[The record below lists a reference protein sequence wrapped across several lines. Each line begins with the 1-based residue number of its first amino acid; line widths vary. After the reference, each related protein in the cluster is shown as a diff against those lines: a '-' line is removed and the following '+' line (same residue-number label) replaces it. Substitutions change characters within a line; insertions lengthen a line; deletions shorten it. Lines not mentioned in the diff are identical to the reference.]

1 MGNSYDEIK
10 LLLKRSRERNQ
21 ELLKEEEGRELTP
34 QEQKT
39 EEDNFRKAVSDR
51 VKFGKIRIY
60 DSGGLPKVEWMGELI
75 RERMEFVF
83 SLDDT
88 VGCYISADLLQL
100 RDETLKT
107 IEKLRAYYDGWAKKW
122 SEETSAEFEDMEEY
136 DEEVEDFE
144 DPVTEPGD
152 DIDIDMDM
160 EDFDLDVE
168 DALNV

>member
-1 MGNSYDEIK
+1 MTNQYDQIK
-10 LLLKRSRERNQ
+10 QLLSSSRNLKRINKNI
-21 ELLKEEEGRELTP
+21 LKEEEGRELTA

-107 IEKLRAYYDGWAKKW
+107 IEKLRAYYDGWSKKW
-122 SEETSAEFEDMEEY
+122 SEETSADFEDMEEY
-136 DEEVEDFE
+136 EEDEEDYE

-152 DIDIDMDM
+152 DIENQDG
-160 EDFDLDVE
+160 EDFDIE
-168 DALNV
+168 DDLNV

>member
-10 LLLKRSRERNQ
+10 DLLNKSRRGFK
-21 ELLKEEEGRELTP
+21 LLKEEEGRELTP
-34 QEQKT
+34 QEQKK
-39 EEDNFRKAVSDR
+39 EEDDFRRAVSDR

-107 IEKLRAYYDGWAKKW
+107 LEKLRAYYDGWAKKW
-122 SEETSAEFEDMEEY
+122 SEETSSEFEDMEEY
-136 DEEVEDFE
+136 DEDVEDYE

-152 DIDIDMDM
+152 DIDVNLDD
-160 EDFDLDVE
+160 EDFDIE

>member
-1 MGNSYDEIK
+1 
-10 LLLKRSRERNQ
+10 
-21 ELLKEEEGRELTP
+21 
-34 QEQKT
+34 
-39 EEDNFRKAVSDR
+39 
-51 VKFGKIRIY
+51 
-60 DSGGLPKVEWMGELI
+60 MGELI

-107 IEKLRAYYDGWAKKW
+107 IEKLRAYYDGWSKKW
-122 SEETSAEFEDMEEY
+122 SEETSADFEDMEEY
-136 DEEVEDFE
+136 EEDVEDYE

-152 DIDIDMDM
+152 DIDMDDEEFDIDI
-160 EDFDLDVE
+160 E

>member
-1 MGNSYDEIK
+1 MSNSYDEIK
-10 LLLKRSRERNQ
+10 ELLKKSRTRTHQ
-21 ELLKEEEGRELTP
+21 ILKEEEGRELTP
-34 QEQKT
+34 QEQKK
-39 EEDNFRKAVSDR
+39 EEDDFRRAVSDR

-60 DSGGLPKVEWMGELI
+60 ESGGLPKVEWMGELV
-75 RERMEFVF
+75 RERMEWVY

-88 VGCYISADLLQL
+88 VGCYISGDLLQL

-107 IEKLRAYYDGWAKKW
+107 LEKLRAYYDGWAKKW

-136 DEEVEDFE
+136 DQEEADFE

-152 DIDIDMDM
+152 DINMDDEEFDTDI
-160 EDFDLDVE
+160 E

>member
-1 MGNSYDEIK
+1 MTNSYDEIK
-10 LLLKRSRERNQ
+10 ELLKKSRTRTHQ
-21 ELLKEEEGRELTP
+21 ILKEEEGRELTP
-34 QEQKT
+34 QEQKK
-39 EEDNFRKAVSDR
+39 EEDDFRRAVSDR

-60 DSGGLPKVEWMGELI
+60 ESGGLPKVEWMGELV
-75 RERMEFVF
+75 RERMEWVY

-88 VGCYISADLLQL
+88 VGCYISGDLLQL

-107 IEKLRAYYDGWAKKW
+107 LEKLRAYYDGWAKKW

-136 DEEVEDFE
+136 DQEEADFE

-152 DIDIDMDM
+152 DINMDDEEFDTDI
-160 EDFDLDVE
+160 E

>member
-10 LLLKRSRERNQ
+10 DLLNKSRRGFK
-21 ELLKEEEGRELTP
+21 LLKEEEGRELTP
-34 QEQKT
+34 QEQKK
-39 EEDNFRKAVSDR
+39 EEDDFRRAVSDR

-107 IEKLRAYYDGWAKKW
+107 LEKLRAYYDGWAKKW
-122 SEETSAEFEDMEEY
+122 SEETSSEFEDMEEY
-136 DEEVEDFE
+136 D
-144 DPVTEPGD
+144 
-152 DIDIDMDM
+152 
-160 EDFDLDVE
+160 
-168 DALNV
+168 